1 MLPFSSRNAVA
12 KMAIT
17 AMIGGYGGGETREF
31 CRAPIREP
39 VLHSPALEAL
49 RRGAVRIGQRLE
61 GFLGEVNPVVLGTI
75 RSDGSVHL
83 TPLWFE
89 YREGFVWINGA
100 ASRDWLAHLRHD
112 DRVTLLVVDR
122 QQILRRAEML
132 GRVVAITPDDGN
144 AQINR
149 LPHRYRG
156 RDFGSSRELRITI
169 QIEPLRVSG
178 ADGQAPWDLE

>member
-1 MLPFSSRNAVA
+1 MP
-12 KMAIT
+12 
-17 AMIGGYGGGETREF
+17 
-31 CRAPIREP
+31 AP
-39 VLHSPALEAL
+39 V
-49 RRGAVRIGQRLE
+49 GQRLE
-61 GFLGEVNPVVLGTI
+61 GFLREVNPVVVGTT
-75 RSDGSVHL
+75 RQDGSVHL

-100 ASRDWLAHLRHD
+100 ASRDWLVHLRRD

-122 QQILRRAEML
+122 QRILRRAEML

-149 LPHRYRG
+149 LSQRYNG
-156 RDFGSSRELRITI
+156 RDFGSRRELRITV

-178 ADGQAPWDLE
+178 ANGQEPWDIQ